1 MTVGM
6 FPFGQPVHRVKQAD
20 RTPKRVF
27 VLGVYASA
35 VHARWC
41 DAKGKQIVKAL
52 GVASEPYI
60 FWRGE
65 GVEDIV
71 AAIDV
76 PQEAGRLEPAVRN
89 LNGPSGRSIDEDF
102 LEPLGLTRADA
113 WLCDLVPY
121 SCMNRGQADAVRR
134 AYAPLVEQLAL
145 PRENWPRPPDKY
157 TNAARREDIAAE
169 LLESAAGVLIT
180 LGDQPLRWF
189 ATAFGGKRSLRS
201 YGHDAN
207 TTADCMNWRSK
218 AGRCGCCLWCIP
230 DRQPAWG
237 CTVRPGKPFTRPGQ
251 GESLRRCTAD
261 FSLWFHRCSRGQAQ
275 AARVIDGRREGAL
288 CDTCSGANLKPK
300 SGDIRESGPFR
311 PDSAKPSLR
320 RNRRRPPTAHMSIS
334 DSTDSCAFSSSWH
347 SMLTDRLIPIPQ
359 QPGPPD
365 RVLAFRAALMRARE
379 LCGTS

>member
-1 MTVGM
+1 M
-6 FPFGQPVHRVKQAD
+6 
-20 RTPKRVF
+20 
-27 VLGVYASA
+27 LGVYASA

-52 GVASEPYI
+52 RVASEPYI

-180 LGDQPLRWF
+180 LSDQPLRWF

-201 YGHDAN
+201 YGHDTN
-207 TTADCMNWRSK
+207 MY
-218 AGRCGCCLWCIP
+218 GRLHELEI
-230 DRQPAWG
+230 
-237 CTVRPGKPFTRPGQ
+237 Q
-251 GESLRRCTAD
+251 GR
-261 FSLWFHRCSRGQAQ
+261 SLWLLPLVHPRH
-275 AARVIDGRREGAL
+275 AAGLGL
-288 CDTCSGANLKPK
+288 Y
-300 SGDIRESGPFR
+300 
-311 PDSAKPSLR
+311 
-320 RNRRRPPTAHMSIS
+320 
-334 DSTDSCAFSSSWH
+334 SSSWKALH
-347 SMLTDRLIPIPQ
+347 TTWARRIAPQ
-359 QPGPPD
+359 VRR
-365 RVLAFRAALMRARE
+365 RV
-379 LCGTS
+379 